1 MWRLPPRCRRCP
13 GYMCDP
19 AHPFHLATFS
29 TQQTTNHLTG
39 HERPHARSDEVVHP
53 AQHVGVRLPLSK
65 GDLPARIRDSIG
77 GDQAEKPA
85 AGCVPK
91 ATYGSMPIGSGRFRN
106 HAQDFYRVLGMTF
119 SSTCALREEDCEA
132 QTAIRSSVDHR

>member
-1 MWRLPPRCRRCP
+1 MRDLTKWFTLLNMLE
-13 GYMCDP
+13 YDS
-19 AHPFHLATFS
+19 PFEGGPS
-29 TQQTTNHLTG
+29 SEDQGQ
-39 HERPHARSDEVVHP
+39 HE
-53 AQHVGVRLPLSK
+53 
-65 GDLPARIRDSIG
+65 
-77 GDQAEKPA
+77 GDQAEKPE

-132 QTAIRSSVDHR
+132 QTALRSSVDHR